1 MLAALLAIYIVNF
14 ADRYLISGLVGPIK
28 AEFGL
33 GDAFMG
39 LLMGP
44 AFVVLYVVM
53 GVPIARLADRSSRI
67 LIVAGGCL
75 LWSAATF
82 TTGLATG
89 PVGLALSRIA
99 VGVGEAAFVAP
110 AYSLLTDYF
119 RPERRGFAFA
129 ILGLATYFGQ
139 IAGQGGGPAIAEI
152 WGWRW
157 AFWSMGAAGIVLAF
171 AALLV
176 VREPP
181 RIGAD
186 GNRLGSVPFGR
197 IVACL
202 VRTPAYLLG
211 LAGFTFAA
219 ISGVAFGSWGPEL
232 FARSY
237 GLPPVE
243 AKASFALY
251 FGGAGLF
258 GMLLFGTLADRMA
271 RRGMEWP
278 VRLSGLAIAAST
290 AITLAI
296 TWLDYYPVARLMA
309 IPCGLL
315 GGGWSV
321 GILATLQY
329 ILPAQFRAS
338 ATALFVAIT
347 TLGSQ
352 FLGPFLAGL
361 ISETLGSDALSLR
374 LGTYRRHP
382 ARFHRRGLLLAGRA
396 EGGGRPQ
403 GPRLRSGLRPPVRS
417 RSIRH
422 RPPGDAP

>member
-33 GDAFMG
+33 GDGFMG

-44 AFVVLYVVM
+44 AFVVLYVVA

-67 LIVAGGCL
+67 LIVVGGCL
-75 LWSAATF
+75 LWSIATF
-82 TTGLATG
+82 STGFATG
-89 PVGLALSRIA
+89 PVSLAASRIA

-119 RPERRGFAFA
+119 RPERRGLAFA

-139 IAGQGGGPAIAEI
+139 IAGQGGGPAIAEV

-157 AFWSMGAAGIVLAF
+157 AFWSMGAAGVVLALVGL
-171 AALLV
+171 AV

-181 RIGAD
+181 RNGAD
-186 GNRLGSVPFGR
+186 GQP
-197 IVACL
+197 VATVAMGAILASL
-202 VRTPAYLLG
+202 VRNRTYLLA

-219 ISGVAFGSWGPEL
+219 ISGVAFGAWGPEL
-232 FARSY
+232 FTRSY
-237 GLPPVE
+237 GLDPVV
-243 AKASFALY
+243 AKASFALF

-258 GMLLFGTLADRMA
+258 GMLLFGAFSDRMA

-278 VRLSGLAIAAST
+278 ARLSGLAIAAAT
-290 AITLAI
+290 ALTLAI
-296 TWLDYYPVARLMA
+296 TWMDAYSVAKWMA
-309 IPCGLL
+309 VPCGLL

-321 GILATLQY
+321 GLLATLQY

-338 ATALFVAIT
+338 ATALFIAVT

-352 FLGPFLAGL
+352 FLGPFLVGV
-361 ISETLGSDALSLR
+361 ISGTLGNDALSLR
-374 LGTYRRHP
+374 TGLTIVMPLGFLGAGCSWLSGRLVEKDRLALDSAA
-382 ARFHRRGLLLAGRA
+382 AR
-396 EGGGRPQ
+396 
-403 GPRLRSGLRPPVRS
+403 
-417 RSIRH
+417 
-422 RPPGDAP
+422 

>member
-1 MLAALLAIYIVNF
+1 MTEPHRQSPGNAWVVLGALLAIYIVNF

-33 GDAFMG
+33 GDGFMG

-44 AFVVLYVVM
+44 AFVVLYVVA

-67 LIVAGGCL
+67 LIVVGGCL
-75 LWSAATF
+75 LWSMATF
-82 TTGLATG
+82 STGFATG
-89 PVGLALSRIA
+89 PVSLAASRIA

-119 RPERRGFAFA
+119 RPERRGLAFA

-139 IAGQGGGPAIAEI
+139 IAGQGGGPAIAEV

-157 AFWSMGAAGIVLAF
+157 AFWSMGAAGVVLALVGL
-171 AALLV
+171 AV

-181 RIGAD
+181 RNGAD
-186 GNRLGSVPFGR
+186 GQPMAT
-197 IVACL
+197 VAMGAILASL
-202 VRTPAYLLG
+202 VRNRTYLLA

-219 ISGVAFGSWGPEL
+219 ISGVAFGAWGPEL
-232 FARSY
+232 FTRSY
-237 GLPPVE
+237 GLDPVV
-243 AKASFALY
+243 AKASFALF

-258 GMLLFGTLADRMA
+258 GMLLFGAFSDRMA

-278 VRLSGLAIAAST
+278 ARLSGLAIAAAT
-290 AITLAI
+290 ALTLAI
-296 TWLDYYPVARLMA
+296 TWMDAYPVAKWMA
-309 IPCGLL
+309 VPCGLL

-321 GILATLQY
+321 GLLATLQY

-338 ATALFVAIT
+338 ATALFIAVT

-352 FLGPFLAGL
+352 FLGPFLVGV
-361 ISETLGSDALSLR
+361 ISETLGNDALSLR
-374 LGTYRRHP
+374 TGLTIVMPLGFLGAVCSWLSGRLVEKDRLALDSAA
-382 ARFHRRGLLLAGRA
+382 AR
-396 EGGGRPQ
+396 
-403 GPRLRSGLRPPVRS
+403 
-417 RSIRH
+417 
-422 RPPGDAP
+422 

>member
-1 MLAALLAIYIVNF
+1 VTEPHRQSPGNAWVVLGALLAIYIVNF

-33 GDAFMG
+33 GDGFMG

-44 AFVVLYVVM
+44 AFVVLYVVA

-67 LIVAGGCL
+67 LIVVGGCL
-75 LWSAATF
+75 LWSMATF
-82 TTGLATG
+82 STGFATG
-89 PVGLALSRIA
+89 PVSLAASRIA

-119 RPERRGFAFA
+119 RPERRGLAFA

-139 IAGQGGGPAIAEI
+139 IAGQGGGPAIAEV

-157 AFWSMGAAGIVLAF
+157 AFWSMGAAGVVLALVGL
-171 AALLV
+171 AV

-181 RIGAD
+181 RNGAD
-186 GNRLGSVPFGR
+186 GQPMAT
-197 IVACL
+197 VAMGAILASL
-202 VRTPAYLLG
+202 VRNRTYLLA

-219 ISGVAFGSWGPEL
+219 ISGVAFGAWGPEL
-232 FARSY
+232 FTRSY
-237 GLPPVE
+237 GLDPVV
-243 AKASFALY
+243 AKASFALF

-258 GMLLFGTLADRMA
+258 GMLLFGAFSDRMA

-278 VRLSGLAIAAST
+278 ARLSGLAIAAAT
-290 AITLAI
+290 ALTLAI
-296 TWLDYYPVARLMA
+296 TWMDAYPVAKWMA
-309 IPCGLL
+309 VPCGLL

-321 GILATLQY
+321 GLLATLQY

-338 ATALFVAIT
+338 ATALFIAVT

-352 FLGPFLAGL
+352 FLGPFLVGV
-361 ISETLGSDALSLR
+361 ISETLGNDALSLR
-374 LGTYRRHP
+374 TGLTIVMPLGFLGAVCSWLSGRLVEKDRLALDSAA
-382 ARFHRRGLLLAGRA
+382 AR
-396 EGGGRPQ
+396 
-403 GPRLRSGLRPPVRS
+403 
-417 RSIRH
+417 
-422 RPPGDAP
+422 

>member
-33 GDAFMG
+33 GDGFMG

-44 AFVVLYVVM
+44 AFVVLYVVA

-67 LIVAGGCL
+67 LIVVGGCL
-75 LWSAATF
+75 LWSMATF
-82 TTGLATG
+82 STGFATG
-89 PVGLALSRIA
+89 PVSLAASRIA

-119 RPERRGFAFA
+119 RPERRGLAFA

-157 AFWSMGAAGIVLAF
+157 AFWSMGAAGVVLALVGL
-171 AALLV
+171 AV

-181 RIGAD
+181 RNGAD
-186 GNRLGSVPFGR
+186 GQPMAT
-197 IVACL
+197 VAMGAILASL
-202 VRTPAYLLG
+202 VRNRTYLLA

-219 ISGVAFGSWGPEL
+219 ISGVAFGAWGPEL
-232 FARSY
+232 FTRSY
-237 GLPPVE
+237 GLDPVV
-243 AKASFALY
+243 AKASFALF

-258 GMLLFGTLADRMA
+258 GMLLFGAFSDRMA

-278 VRLSGLAIAAST
+278 ARLSGLAIAAAT
-290 AITLAI
+290 ALTLAI
-296 TWLDYYPVARLMA
+296 TWMDAYPVAKWMA
-309 IPCGLL
+309 VPCGLL

-321 GILATLQY
+321 GLLATLQY

-338 ATALFVAIT
+338 ATALFIAVS

-352 FLGPFLAGL
+352 FLGPFLVGV
-361 ISETLGSDALSLR
+361 ISETLGNDALSLR
-374 LGTYRRHP
+374 TGLTIVMPLGFLGAVCSWLSGRLVEKDRLALDSAA
-382 ARFHRRGLLLAGRA
+382 AR
-396 EGGGRPQ
+396 
-403 GPRLRSGLRPPVRS
+403 
-417 RSIRH
+417 
-422 RPPGDAP
+422 